1 MMSSARLAVY
11 RARYDYTPSSD
22 EEKGC
27 ISFTEGDLL
36 EVEKPI
42 ADLEGT
48 EERPTG

>member
-1 MMSSARLAVY
+1 MMSSGRLAVY

-27 ISFTEGDLL
+27 VTFVEGDLL

-42 ADLEGT
+42 AGLEGT
-48 EERPTG
+48 EDKPTG